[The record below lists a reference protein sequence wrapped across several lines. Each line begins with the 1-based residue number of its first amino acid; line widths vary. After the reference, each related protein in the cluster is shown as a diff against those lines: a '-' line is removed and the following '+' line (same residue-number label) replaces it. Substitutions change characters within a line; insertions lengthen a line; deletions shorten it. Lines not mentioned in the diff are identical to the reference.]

1 MDDIFISLIVV
12 FVTGM
17 VVIGIFVLGRVA
29 KKRKLLQVESLARQN
44 GWGFTAI
51 RERLRSGYQLKGPN
65 WNIEA
70 LTYVSGTSVEPQQS
84 NVSRK
89 TTFRSESLY
98 LAGRNL
104 VIGPRP
110 ARVDLGSFGTR
121 LQERLLQAVLGDSAR
136 GLAEVQVGSVDLL
149 EHYMVLVNDERDAE
163 ELLSL
168 RVQGALL
175 ALTAK
180 KPVIK
185 LTQQGLEICLDQV
198 YLSREEDIK
207 TLIQLG
213 EALIKERLG

>member
-1 MDDIFISLIVV
+1 
-12 FVTGM
+12 
-17 VVIGIFVLGRVA
+17 
-29 KKRKLLQVESLARQN
+29 
-44 GWGFTAI
+44 
-51 RERLRSGYQLKGPN
+51 
-65 WNIEA
+65 
-70 LTYVSGTSVEPQQS
+70 
-84 NVSRK
+84 
-89 TTFRSESLY
+89 
-98 LAGRNL
+98 
-104 VIGPRP
+104 
-110 ARVDLGSFGTR
+110 
-121 LQERLLQAVLGDSAR
+121 
-136 GLAEVQVGSVDLL
+136 
-149 EHYMVLVNDERDAE
+149 MVLVNDERDAE

>member
-1 MDDIFISLIVV
+1 MDDIVTSLIVV
-12 FVTGM
+12 LVTGV
-17 VVIGIFVLGRVA
+17 VVIGIFILNQRA
-29 KKRKLLQVESLARQN
+29 RKRKLLQVESLAGHN

-51 RERLRSGYQLKGPN
+51 MERLRSGYQLKGPN
-65 WNIEA
+65 WSIEA

-84 NVSRK
+84 NVSHR

-110 ARVDLGSFGTR
+110 ARVDLGSYGTM
-121 LQERLLQAVLGDSAR
+121 LQDRLLQAVLGDSAR
-136 GLAEVQVGSVDLL
+136 GLSEVQVGSDEFL
-149 EHYMVLVNDERDAE
+149 EHYMVLVNDARDAE
-163 ELLSL
+163 ELLTL

-175 ALTAK
+175 ALVAV

-185 LTQQGLEICLDQV
+185 LTEQGLEVRLDQA

-207 TLIQLG
+207 TLVQLG
-213 EALIKERLG
+213 EALLEVG